1 MVSRDG
7 EVSAQTLAIPARA
20 RPELQQF
27 WYRFRR
33 HRPAVAGS
41 VVVILLLLIAAL
53 APWVAPYSE
62 REQKLVRRFEG
73 PSLEHPFGL
82 DELGRDIL
90 SRIIYGSRISLAMG
104 VVAVA
109 IALVGG
115 VILGLLA
122 GYFRPLDGPISRAM
136 DILLAFPGI
145 LLAIAVVA
153 ALGPNER
160 NAMIA
165 VGIESIP
172 AYVRLTR
179 ASVLS
184 LKEREFVEAARALG
198 AGNFRIVV
206 HHILP
211 NIIAP
216 IIVFGSL
223 NLSTAILTASTLS
236 FLGLGPQPPTS
247 EWGAMVSA
255 SRSYL
260 RVAPHLMLFPTLAIF
275 VTVLAFN
282 FVGDGLRDALDPR
295 LRGT

>member
-1 MVSRDG
+1 MDEPAVSTG
-7 EVSAQTLAIPARA
+7 AVPLPG
-20 RPELQQF
+20 RPRSGFAEF
-27 WYRFRR
+27 WGRFGR
-33 HRPAVAGS
+33 HRAALAGS
-41 VVVILLLLIAAL
+41 LVVVTLLLVAAL

-62 REQKLVRRFEG
+62 REQKLARRFDG

-90 SRIIYGSRISLAMG
+90 SRVIYGSRISLAMG
-104 VVAVA
+104 VVAVG
-109 IALVGG
+109 IALAGG
-115 VILGLLA
+115 VVLGLLA
-122 GYFRPLDGPISRAM
+122 GYFRRLDGPISRTM

-145 LLAIAVVA
+145 LLAIAIVA

-198 AGNFRIVV
+198 AGNLRILA

-211 NIIAP
+211 NVIAP
-216 IIVFGSL
+216 VIVFASL

-255 SRSYL
+255 SRGYL

>member
-1 MVSRDG
+1 MA
-7 EVSAQTLAIPARA
+7 EPAISA
-20 RPELQQF
+20 RPALRPVAGRSGFAEF
-27 WYRFRR
+27 WARFSR
-33 HRPAVAGS
+33 HRAALAGS
-41 VVVILLLLIAAL
+41 AVVLVLLAVAAL
-53 APWVAPYSE
+53 APWVAPYSD
-62 REQKLVRRFEG
+62 REQNLTRRFEG

-90 SRIIYGSRISLAMG
+90 SRVIYGSRISLAMG
-104 VVAVA
+104 VVAVG

-122 GYFRPLDGPISRAM
+122 GYFRQLDGPISRTM

-184 LKEREFVEAARALG
+184 LKEREFIEAARALG
-198 AGNFRIVV
+198 AGNGRILLY
-206 HHILP
+206 HILP
-211 NIIAP
+211 NVIAP
-216 IIVFGSL
+216 IIVFASL

-247 EWGAMVSA
+247 EWGAMVSS
-255 SRSYL
+255 SRGYL

-275 VTVLAFN
+275 ITVLAFN

>member
-1 MVSRDG
+1 M
-7 EVSAQTLAIPARA
+7 
-20 RPELQQF
+20 
-27 WYRFRR
+27 
-33 HRPAVAGS
+33 
-41 VVVILLLLIAAL
+41 LLLIAAL

-62 REQKLVRRFEG
+62 REQKLTRRFEG

-122 GYFRPLDGPISRAM
+122 GYFRPVDGLISRTM

-165 VGIESIP
+165 VGIESMP

>member
-1 MVSRDG
+1 MA
-7 EVSAQTLAIPARA
+7 EPAISA
-20 RPELQQF
+20 RPALRQAAGRSGFAEF
-27 WYRFRR
+27 WARFSR
-33 HRPAVAGS
+33 HRAALAGS
-41 VVVILLLLIAAL
+41 VVVLVLLAVAVL
-53 APWVAPYSE
+53 APWVAPYSD
-62 REQKLVRRFEG
+62 REQKLTRRLEG

-90 SRIIYGSRISLAMG
+90 SRVIYGSRISLAMG
-104 VVAVA
+104 VVAVG

-122 GYFRPLDGPISRAM
+122 GYFRQLDGPVSRTM

-184 LKEREFVEAARALG
+184 LKEREFIEAARALG
-198 AGNFRIVV
+198 AGNGRILLY
-206 HHILP
+206 HIILP
-211 NIIAP
+211 NVIAP
-216 IIVFGSL
+216 IIVFASL

-247 EWGAMVSA
+247 EWGAMVST
-255 SRSYL
+255 SRGYL

>member
-1 MVSRDG
+1 MA
-7 EVSAQTLAIPARA
+7 EPAISA
-20 RPELQQF
+20 RPALRPVAGRSAFAEF
-27 WYRFRR
+27 WARFSR
-33 HRPAVAGS
+33 HRAALAGS
-41 VVVILLLLIAAL
+41 AVVLVLLAVAAL

-62 REQKLVRRFEG
+62 REQNLTRRFEG

-90 SRIIYGSRISLAMG
+90 SRVIYGSRISLAMG
-104 VVAVA
+104 VVAVG

-122 GYFRPLDGPISRAM
+122 GYFRQLDGPISRTM

-184 LKEREFVEAARALG
+184 LKEREFIEAARALG
-198 AGNFRIVV
+198 AGNGRILLY
-206 HHILP
+206 HILP
-211 NIIAP
+211 NVIAP
-216 IIVFGSL
+216 IIVFASL

-247 EWGAMVSA
+247 EWGAMVSS
-255 SRSYL
+255 SRGYL

-275 VTVLAFN
+275 ITVLAFN

>member
-1 MVSRDG
+1 MTEPALSNRAVP
-7 EVSAQTLAIPARA
+7 LPARA
-20 RPELQQF
+20 RTGLGEF
-27 WYRFRR
+27 WDRFRR
-33 HRPAVAGS
+33 HRAAVAGS
-41 VVVILLLLIAAL
+41 VVVVALLGIAVL
-53 APWVAPYSE
+53 APWIAPYSE
-62 REQKLVRRFEG
+62 REQKLARRFEG
-73 PSLEHPFGL
+73 PSVEHPFGL

-90 SRIIYGSRISLAMG
+90 SRVIYGSRISLAMG
-104 VVAVA
+104 VVAVG

-115 VILGLLA
+115 VALGLLA
-122 GYFRPLDGPISRAM
+122 GYFPRLDGPISRTM

-145 LLAIAVVA
+145 LLAIAIVA

-198 AGNFRIVV
+198 AGNGRILFY
-206 HHILP
+206 HILP
-211 NIIAP
+211 NVIAP
-216 IIVFGSL
+216 IIVFASL

-255 SRSYL
+255 SRGYL